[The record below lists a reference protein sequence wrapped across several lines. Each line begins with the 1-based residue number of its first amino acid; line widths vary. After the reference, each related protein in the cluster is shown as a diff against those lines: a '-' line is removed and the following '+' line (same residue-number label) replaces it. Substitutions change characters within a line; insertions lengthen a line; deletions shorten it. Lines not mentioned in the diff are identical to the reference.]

1 MEKEFCEI
9 DTKGVRSGYQQNSV
23 SKAETSEHLDGRS
36 TW

>member
-9 DTKGVRSGYQQNSV
+9 DTKGVRSGYQQKSV